1 MSKKAAKSERA
12 VMVTTA
18 HRGVFVGY
26 TTDAA
31 LDADT
36 ITLTRARMIVY
47 YSRETR
53 GVLGIASLGVAPGSR
68 VSPPVDRIVIRN
80 ITAVVDATQGAAAA
94 WEAEPWG

>member
-1 MSKKAAKSERA
+1 MSKKATKSERA

-31 LDADT
+31 DADT

-53 GVLGIASLGVAPGSR
+53 GVLGIAGRGVAPGSR
-68 VSPPVDRIVIRN
+68 VSPPVDCIVLRN
-80 ITAVVDATQGAAAA
+80 ITAVVDATPEAAAA
-94 WEAEPWG
+94 WEAEPWS